1 MSKSIATVVLE
12 PHPLVREGIGSI
24 VSDYSYRVVAKA
36 SQTSDIAAL
45 PLTHEGIW
53 LVLLGARSAQSA
65 AEDATAI
72 RRRIPNC
79 KIVVLFDG
87 IRQQDMEQ
95 LIKAEIDGCLPLLA
109 SRDIL
114 IGVLEM
120 VTHSNMRTMVLGS
133 GSSNTISEAIVGP
146 EQQLAPIVPSGS
158 EALANIDVPSETPS
172 IAPGTNGSAPVTNGE
187 KHSPSNRT
195 PCARNGPKLSDR
207 ERQILEGLI
216 KGHPNKVIA
225 RACEITESTVKVHLK
240 SILRK
245 IQVANRT
252 QAAVWAMENGY
263 SPAEI
268 TDRLMQA
275 TADL

>member
-12 PHPLVREGIGSI
+12 PHPLVREGISSI
-24 VSDYSYRVVAKA
+24 ISDYSYRVVAKA
-36 SQTSDIAAL
+36 SQASDIAAL
-45 PLTHEGIW
+45 PPGHDGEW
-53 LVLLGARSAQSA
+53 LVLLGARTAQSVA
-65 AEDATAI
+65 DDVMGI
-72 RRRIPNC
+72 RRRIPDC

-87 IRQQDMEQ
+87 MRQEDMEQ
-95 LIKAEIDGCLPLLA
+95 LLKAEIDGCLPLLA
-109 SRDIL
+109 SRDVL

-133 GSSNTISEAIVGP
+133 GSPNTVSEAIVGS
-146 EQQLAPIVPSGS
+146 EQHLTTIVPSGS
-158 EALANIDVPSETPS
+158 EALANTGAPDETS
-172 IAPGTNGSAPVTNGE
+172 SVAPGKNDAAPATNGE
-187 KHSPSNRT
+187 KHSHPSRA
-195 PCARNGPKLSDR
+195 PYARNGPKLSDR

-225 RACEITESTVKVHLK
+225 RTCQITESTVKVHLK

-245 IQVANRT
+245 IQVGNRT

-263 SPAEI
+263 SPTEI

>member
-12 PHPLVREGIGSI
+12 WHPLVREGISSI
-24 VSDYSYRVVAKA
+24 ISDYSYRVVAKA
-36 SQTSDIAAL
+36 SQASDIATI
-45 PLTHEGIW
+45 PLTHEGVW
-53 LVLLGARSAQSA
+53 LVLLGARSAQA
-65 AEDATAI
+65 VVEDAAII

-87 IRQQDMEQ
+87 IRQQDMEH
-95 LIKAEIDGCLPLLA
+95 LLKAEIDGCLPLLA

-120 VTHSNMRTMVLGS
+120 VTHSNMRTMVLVS
-133 GSSNTISEAIVGP
+133 GSLNTASEAIVGP
-146 EQQLAPIVPSGS
+146 EQQLTTIVPSASGT
-158 EALANIDVPSETPS
+158 LANISVPSETPS
-172 IAPGTNGSAPVTNGE
+172 IAPGKNGIAAGTDAE
-187 KHSPSNRT
+187 KDSHPPRP

-225 RACEITESTVKVHLK
+225 RDCQITESTVKVHLK

-245 IQVANRT
+245 IQVGNRT

-263 SPAEI
+263 SPAEV